1 MNPYW
6 PFGFRKPPAKP
17 EKPLVFVPS
26 QDGESSG
33 EDFISVPWSV
43 PRQPVPFA
51 SDSLIPN
58 SISSV
63 INSPSV
69 GTCQP
74 VDTNHVRHPLH
85 TNCTDGR
92 NQLSSMHRCCK
103 WLERLRCVL
112 PLTVAQLPRNHIAVG
127 VMLSPQVL
135 SKPALLTNLHR
146 GVIVAVVVDGIA
158 AGEFASFGLLRWSAI
173 CAKAESSCIR
183 SLTPMTPSRRGHQR
197 HADSI
202 GMHCSK
208 LSSQT
213 VPAAQHPGPGQHE

>member
-33 EDFISVPWSV
+33 EDFICVPWSV

-74 VDTNHVRHPLH
+74 VGHKPRASSTAYQLYS
-85 TNCTDGR
+85 GR
-92 NQLSSMHRCCK
+92 NQQVRCIVAVNGLSAFHS
-103 WLERLRCVL
+103 VL

-135 SKPALLTNLHR
+135 SKPTLLTNLHR
-146 GVIVAVVVDGIA
+146 GVVVAVVVDGIA
-158 AGEFASFGLLRWSAI
+158 AGEFS
-173 CAKAESSCIR
+173 
-183 SLTPMTPSRRGHQR
+183 
-197 HADSI
+197 
-202 GMHCSK
+202 
-208 LSSQT
+208 
-213 VPAAQHPGPGQHE
+213 